1 MNKNIYI
8 HTKGI
13 KIMSKIILFKKAIKY
28 KMKIKMGLY
37 NKIKLIMED
46 YIMANHIKQH
56 SFKIYLKISLMIK
69 RNK

>member
-13 KIMSKIILFKKAIKY
+13 KIMSKIILFKKAIKN

-46 YIMANHIKQH
+46 YIMANHIKRH